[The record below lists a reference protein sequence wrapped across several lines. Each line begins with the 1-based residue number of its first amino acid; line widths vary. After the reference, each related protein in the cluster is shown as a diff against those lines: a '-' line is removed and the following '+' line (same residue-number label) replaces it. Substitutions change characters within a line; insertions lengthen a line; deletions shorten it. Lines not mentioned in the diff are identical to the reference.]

1 MHRVRAH
8 ISSTA
13 GHDDPVPFARRPQQ
27 AIPIWLRLV
36 HQTRVRGFYRAQEG
50 EGREHWARCCSRKG
64 EPEAAFP
71 SEFGAL
77 CWHVWSMR
85 TRSVCSQPEPLHAP
99 RRRKTVEE
107 KNIF

>member
-27 AIPIWLRLV
+27 VIPIWLRLV

-50 EGREHWARCCSRKG
+50 EGREHWARSCSAK
-64 EPEAAFP
+64 EESEAAFHGV
-71 SEFGAL
+71 FGAVL
-77 CWHVWSMR
+77 AHGGF
-85 TRSVCSQPEPLHAP
+85 QPQAFGGKSLFRAQASLHGA
-99 RRRKTVEE
+99 
-107 KNIF
+107 

>member
-50 EGREHWARCCSRKG
+50 EGREHWAPAA
-64 EPEAAFP
+64 PEGGRSCLSERVWRAVLAHARAASLHGP
-71 SEFGAL
+71 SLFTH
-77 CWHVWSMR
+77 HVG
-85 TRSVCSQPEPLHAP
+85 VKPL
-99 RRRKTVEE
+99 
-107 KNIF
+107 

>member
-50 EGREHWARCCSRKG
+50 EGREHWAAAAPEG
-64 EPEAAFP
+64 EAEAAFP
-71 SEFGAL
+71 GVFGAL
-77 CWHVWSMR
+77 CWHMGALSHKAAR
-85 TRSVCSQPEPLHAP
+85 VC
-99 RRRKTVEE
+99 
-107 KNIF
+107 